1 LNSLRRMIVPFGSGG
16 ASDRLARTWASA
28 FSEVTGTRLIVDNM
42 PGEGGRS
49 GARAGAMAA
58 ADGAT
63 LLFGTSTTQCIAAAL
78 WRNPGYRPIGDFAP
92 VVLLGDA
99 PNVLCVAATQPYRSV
114 ADVIA
119 AARAAPGMLSYA
131 SAGFGQTI
139 HLCGALFAALTA
151 TDLVHREFAR
161 GSMLAYP
168 DLLAGRATM
177 MFDNVLACLPDVR
190 DGKLR
195 ALAVT
200 GDVRSSCLPD
210 VPTMEEAGV
219 AGFGIDLW
227 LGILAPAAVPH
238 GTLRSLVGDG
248 MRALARCESSLLGMG
263 LQVAGLG
270 PEAFRDRICGGVPQ
284 WSRVLATCGISAR

>member
-1 LNSLRRMIVPFGSGG
+1 MQLTVANL
-16 ASDRLARTWASA
+16 
-28 FSEVTGTRLIVDNM
+28 
-42 PGEGGRS
+42 PGEGGCA

-78 WRNPGYRPIGDFAP
+78 WRDPGYRPVEDFAP
-92 VVLLGDA
+92 VLLLGDA

-114 ADVIA
+114 ADLIA
-119 AARAAPGMLSYA
+119 AARAAPGSLSYA

-139 HLCGALFAALTA
+139 HLCGALFGVLTG
-151 TDLVHREFAR
+151 TDLAHLEFAQ

-190 DGKLR
+190 TGKLR

-200 GDVRSSCLPD
+200 GGTRSTLLPD

-219 AGFGIDLW
+219 AGFHIDLW
-227 LGILAPAAVPH
+227 LGILAPVAVPQA
-238 GTLRSLVGDG
+238 TLDSLAADG
-248 MRALARCESSLLGMG
+248 LRALACCESTLRAMG

-270 PEAFRDRICGGVPQ
+270 PDAFRDRIRDGVPQ
-284 WSRVLATCGISAR
+284 WSRVLATCGITPR